1 MQNFFSW
8 GLYVGQVAGIRIRI
22 HGLLLIWWA
31 VEFNNT
37 VLAGPVEQRKVR
49 SAIWA
54 LGALLVFLSIL
65 LHELGHCFAARRV
78 GGDAHEILL
87 WPLGGLAF
95 CRCPDHW
102 KSHLIVAAGGPLV
115 TLAIV
120 TVSYVGFG
128 VIEPY
133 TVEMTWF
140 NLILVHQTATLL
152 IFWNSIILIFNL
164 IPLYPLD
171 GGRIFHALAWGY
183 FSRRGGQALNG
194 YGRASRV
201 TLWVSRAT
209 VVAGVI
215 CGLYLRNIMLVVIFV
230 WAWSGAESLK
240 GRRY

>member
-95 CRCPDHW
+95 C
-102 KSHLIVAAGGPLV
+102 
-115 TLAIV
+115 
-120 TVSYVGFG
+120 
-128 VIEPY
+128 
-133 TVEMTWF
+133 
-140 NLILVHQTATLL
+140 
-152 IFWNSIILIFNL
+152 
-164 IPLYPLD
+164 
-171 GGRIFHALAWGY
+171 ALAWGY